1 MELGQG
7 SVDLKTVFDNLQKI
21 DFKKW
26 AIVELDGLPVKNR
39 TPSESGEISK
49 AFLKDEIGF

>member
-21 DFKKW
+21 DLKKW